1 MFGRKRSL
9 KSHFETIH
17 QNPKQF
23 QCKLCTTTFAQ
34 RNSLNVHIKSVHE
47 KLKPFQKKLNLT
59 NVKYALSCLKVKVLS
74 NLMLK

>member
-9 KSHFETIH
+9 KSHFETIR

-34 RNSLNVHIKSVHE
+34 RNSLNIHIKSVHE
-47 KLKPFQKKLNLT
+47 KLKPFQKKLN
-59 NVKYALSCLKVKVLS
+59 
-74 NLMLK
+74 